1 MTLHQRKTITESPSQ
16 KHDEEHATRPSSNDF
31 DDDVNAKKAKNVSH
45 STSKWMPRRGSTIAA
60 LVMLQL
66 LAVAFALFKTN
77 IESFSHCMAIM
88 ASSAIASFPIILALA
103 CGLGVDSSHPHQ
115 PHQIFI
121 PLAVVATIVGNQ
133 LPTYFTSGFTV
144 ATMIL
149 FGLVSRPV
157 ATTAS
162 TTTSTTTSSTST
174 TTKNDTN
181 NHRHASFTARKHPL
195 QTGPLAAVA
204 AATAMTTVLLVEN
217 FCVWVVSATYYP
229 SQQLA
234 TLPIPLQDNGKIV
247 LRYFFDNVL
256 KLNNVVKLRNV
267 INVQWALVTGLGLS
281 LGATVVNGVRM
292 RRTLWGI
299 AVRSLSTMA
308 IARFIRTTSFL
319 ITVLPSQNQKCY
331 FSHFPYPPPEDWMSW
346 IMVGFTPQSHG
357 GCNDLIISGH
367 ATVTATLACLTTS
380 VVGKPL
386 FTTAL
391 WMLVSMDYMVE
402 VYEGFHYSV
411 DMWLGGESH
420 LVSFSKNGVV
430 VRCCLWNGYKP
441 SFRAQ

>member
-1 MTLHQRKTITESPSQ
+1 MTLHQRKTIAESPSQ
-16 KHDEEHATRPSSNDF
+16 KQDEEHATRPCNNGSDNA
-31 DDDVNAKKAKNVSH
+31 DVVDSKKGKIVSP
-45 STSKWMPRRGSTIAA
+45 STSKWMPRRRSILAA
-60 LVMLQL
+60 LVLLQL
-66 LAVAFALFKTN
+66 LAVAFAVYKTK
-77 IESFSHCMAIM
+77 IESFSHGMAIM
-88 ASSAIASFPIILALA
+88 TSSAIASFPIILALA
-103 CGLGVDSSHPHQ
+103 CGLGVDSSPPHQ
-115 PHQIFI
+115 PHQIVI

-133 LPTYFTSGFTV
+133 LPAYFTSGFTV
-144 ATMIL
+144 AAMIL
-149 FGLVSRPV
+149 FGLISRPV
-157 ATTAS
+157 VTTAT
-162 TTTSTTTSSTST
+162 TTTSTNTST
-174 TTKNDTN
+174 TKNETSN
-181 NHRHASFTARKHPL
+181 QRNASFRSRKHHP
-195 QTGPLAAVA
+195 QAGPLAAVA

-217 FCVWVVSATYYP
+217 FCVWIVSATYYP
-229 SQQLA
+229 SQQLV
-234 TLPIPLQDNGKIV
+234 TLPTPLQDNGKIV
-247 LRYFFDNVL
+247 LRYLFDTIL

-411 DMWLGGESH
+411 DMWLGGESRF
-420 LVSFSKNGVV
+420 VFQQKWF
-430 VRCCLWNGYKP
+430 LWFDVACGTVTN
-441 SFRAQ
+441 SQ